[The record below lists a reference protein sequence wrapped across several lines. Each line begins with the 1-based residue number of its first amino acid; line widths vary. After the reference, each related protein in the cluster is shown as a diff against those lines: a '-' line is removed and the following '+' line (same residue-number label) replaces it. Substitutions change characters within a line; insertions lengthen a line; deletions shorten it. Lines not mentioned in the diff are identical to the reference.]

1 MKKKAK
7 RTFRFGKYKGAPV
20 NDVIEKDPDYCRWL
34 CERFDSPV
42 FTERELSHLNHVWK
56 RLYGTWAV
64 LTPSVAKNTVYEG
77 SVLEFA
83 GKKLKDIRTTDLK
96 PIRDT
101 EPAYA
106 AAARMVINQ
115 RRFCRALLEVHRR
128 PAPVFQT
135 DDI

>member
-1 MKKKAK
+1 MKKKTR
-7 RTFRFGKYKGAPV
+7 RTFRFGKYKGTPV

-42 FTERELSHLNHVWK
+42 FTERELSHLNRVWK
-56 RLYGTWAV
+56 RLHGTWAV
-64 LTPSVAKNTVYEG
+64 MTPSVAENTVYEG
-77 SVLEFA
+77 SVREFA

-96 PIRDT
+96 SIR
-101 EPAYA
+101 EAGPACA
-106 AAARMVINQ
+106 DAIDMAIFN
-115 RRFCRALLEVHRR
+115 RRRCREIRTMHRR

>member
-1 MKKKAK
+1 MSVLHY
-7 RTFRFGKYKGAPV
+7 FF
-20 NDVIEKDPDYCRWL
+20 EKDPDYCRWL

-56 RLYGTWAV
+56 RLHGTWAV
-64 LTPSVAKNTVYEG
+64 LTPSVAENTVYEG

-96 PIRDT
+96 LIRDA
-101 EPAYA
+101 EPVYA
-106 AAARMVINQ
+106 DAINEAIFN
-115 RRFCRALLEVHRR
+115 RRRCRNMRTAHRR
-128 PAPVFQT
+128 PAPAFQT